1 MTDVS
6 RLARRI
12 ADECPGV
19 RVRKASRVLTK
30 LYDDELRPF
39 GVQSS
44 QLPVLAAVAIFG
56 DSGAKMSALAHAI
69 VMDRTTLTRNV
80 RPLEEAGWLRVAR
93 SPDDGR
99 TRIVFLTPAGER
111 LVESIFPTWERVMKT
126 IRSTLGARA
135 LAELHGGL
143 DEIIALSP
151 DPGPVST

>member
-1 MTDVS
+1 MTKLS
-6 RLARRI
+6 RLGRRV

-19 RVRKASRVLTK
+19 RVRQASRVLSK

-56 DSGAKMSALAHAI
+56 ESGAKMSALARAI

-93 SPDDGR
+93 SPDDAR

-111 LVESIFPTWERVMKT
+111 LLESIFPVWERVMKT
-126 IRSTLGARA
+126 IRSKLGPRV
-135 LAELHGGL
+135 LGELQGGL
-143 DEIIALSP
+143 DEVIALAP
-151 DPGPVST
+151 DPGPGA